1 MRAVL
6 CGLISMFA
14 VGCAARG
21 PVNVSTATVA
31 PAASAARSGEQP
43 PPESL
48 ESFMAKVRKLSTE
61 ARPTGQPATTFEA
74 QYPTLSAAAAVATF
88 APSPMTLR
96 AAAEEY
102 RRAGIFDK
110 ALNYLTRALALN
122 QRDAVTL
129 DLIARLWRDSGLPQ
143 VAIGDAHRAVYFA
156 PENPVVHNTLGTVF
170 QALGRRALARGEYE
184 RALQLDATAAY
195 ALNNLC
201 YGWVLEGRVGKA
213 IAACEAALRIEPGL
227 TAARNNLGLA
237 HAVAGDAPAA
247 SAAFA
252 EAGDHAT
259 ERYNTGIV
267 RLADRDYNAAIA
279 AFESAYA
286 ARPTLAEAAARAQ
299 QARAAK
305 AGLEE

>member
-1 MRAVL
+1 VRALL
-6 CGLISMFA
+6 CGVIPIVL
-14 VGCAARG
+14 VGCATHR
-21 PVNVSTATVA
+21 PVNVSPTTAA
-31 PAASAARSGEQP
+31 PAASVARSGGP
-43 PPESL
+43 PPAESL
-48 ESFMAKVRKLSTE
+48 ESFMAKVRKISTE

-110 ALNYLTRALALN
+110 ALNYLTRALALD
-122 QRDAVTL
+122 QRDAITL

-143 VAIGDAHRAVYFA
+143 VAIGDAHRAVYYA
-156 PENPVVHNTLGTVF
+156 PENPVMHNTLGTVL
-170 QALGRRALARGEYE
+170 QALGRRSLARGEYE
-184 RALQLDATAAY
+184 RALELDATAAY

-237 HAVAGDAPAA
+237 HAVAGDARAA

-252 EAGDHAT
+252 AAGDHAT